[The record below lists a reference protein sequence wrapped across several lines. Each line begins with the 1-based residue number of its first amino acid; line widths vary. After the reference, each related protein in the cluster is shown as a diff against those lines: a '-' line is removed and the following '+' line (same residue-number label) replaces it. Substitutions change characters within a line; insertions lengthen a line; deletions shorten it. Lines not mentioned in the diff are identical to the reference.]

1 MDLGSGPPL
10 DPSRFTDENFG
21 YDEWH
26 NTSQK
31 LREWQWSLKHT
42 AYRRMPTVFGP
53 SPGPRQDHFGNTRD
67 WTRSTFTTASIK
79 FKTSRTLLQN
89 LLPTPQ
95 FRFAA
100 ADSNCYATFSFSSLG
115 NLEWLGGNGY
125 NHFGLYIHGVEYT
138 KENGDKVTGTYLPVL
153 FENLADPIVSGRE
166 ELGMPKV
173 FATLDIAR
181 DEGTFKLK
189 AGWMGN
195 TFLDLSITGLGEKP
209 VSNGVQGSGPPAS
222 GPPASGPPAS
232 GPPPSGPPPPT
243 PEEGLFFH
251 KYIPMTASEGS
262 KERGQADVD
271 YVGFVP
277 NDEEAKAPRQVQST
291 VVADRAEIKFDSL
304 DWRRLP
310 TLHHIVDRLA
320 EIPIYEVMEAKV
332 VEGLGGS
339 DVKSARRLV

>member
-10 DPSRFTDENFG
+10 DPGRFTDENFG
-21 YDEWH
+21 HDEWH
-26 NTSQK
+26 YTSQK
-31 LREWQWSLKHT
+31 LREWQWSRKPT

-53 SPGPRQDHFGNTRD
+53 FPGPRQDHFGNARD
-67 WTRSTFTTASIK
+67 WTNSTFTTASIK

-95 FRFAA
+95 FKFAA
-100 ADSNCYATFSFSSLG
+100 ADSNCYATFSLSSLG

-153 FENLADPIVSGRE
+153 FENLADPIISGRE

-173 FATLDIAR
+173 FATLDVDR

-195 TFLDLSITGLGEKP
+195 TFLDLSLTGLGEKP
-209 VSNGVQGSGPPAS
+209 ASNGVQGSGPPGA
-222 GPPASGPPAS
+222 GPPSA
-232 GPPPSGPPPPT
+232 GPPPPA
-243 PEEGLFFH
+243 PEEGLFFQ
-251 KYIPMTASEGS
+251 KYIPSTASEGS
-262 KERGQADVD
+262 TERGQADVD
-271 YVGFVP
+271 YVAFLP
-277 NDEEAKAPRQVQST
+277 IDEEAKAPRKIQST

-304 DWRRLP
+304 DWKRLP
-310 TLHHIVDRLA
+310 TLFHIVDRLA

-339 DVKSARRLV
+339 DVKGVRRLV